1 MVYIQ
6 IPRKTRGNT
15 GKRCFRFFGQTRVA
29 VVYSSVTGKIAIMSI
44 LRAFALSAY
53 KKPETSF
60 YTMFY
65 NDVCPFKISEF
76 QVVWSFTG

>member
-1 MVYIQ
+1 M
-6 IPRKTRGNT
+6 
-15 GKRCFRFFGQTRVA
+15 
-29 VVYSSVTGKIAIMSI
+29 SS

-60 YTMFY
+60 YTKFY

-76 QVVWSFTG
+76 QVFWSFTG

>member
-1 MVYIQ
+1 MRYFQ
-6 IPRKTRGNT
+6 
-15 GKRCFRFFGQTRVA
+15 FFGQKRVA

-60 YTMFY
+60 YTKFY
-65 NDVCPFKISEF
+65 NGVCPFKISEF
-76 QVVWSFTG
+76 QVVWRFTG